1 VKRSFVLTAALAA
14 LASAGPAQAADS
26 VSLAASSTLV
36 RFQGQVTLA
45 GAVTPVVAGEPV
57 TIMQGSRPV
66 WSGATQIDGSFGA
79 TVAVRRAGSYV
90 AIAGLARS
98 APIPVRMR
106 PILRAGVRGAR
117 VVGSELTVSGRVL
130 PHQAGR
136 VVVRAGGRTYRARVN
151 RSGRFRAR
159 LTAGTP
165 GRMRLQVVLRPAKG
179 YVRASRGIVLRF
191 KIPPLSYGARSPAV
205 NVLER
210 RLASLG
216 YALRRVDRLYASDT
230 SDAVLAFQ
238 KVTGLP
244 RTGRVDSRTWRA
256 LGIARRPA
264 PRFRGSHIEVYKG
277 RQVAFEVRDGRIV
290 AITHVSTGATG
301 NTPLGT
307 WHVYRKVTGWDW
319 VLWYPLY
326 FLRGFALHGYPSVPP
341 YPASHGCVRMPMW
354 FAPGLS
360 ARWPYGATVRIFP

>member
-1 VKRSFVLTAALAA
+1 VKRFLVLVAALA
-14 LASAGPAQAADS
+14 LACAGPARAADG

-36 RFQGQVTLA
+36 RFQGHVTLA
-45 GAVTPVVAGEPV
+45 GAVTPAVAGEPV
-57 TIMQGSRPV
+57 TIMQGSTPV
-66 WSGATQIDGSFGA
+66 WSGATQIDGSFGT
-79 TVAVRRAGSYV
+79 TVAVQRAGSYV
-90 AIAGLARS
+90 AVAGLARS
-98 APIPVRMR
+98 APILVRVR
-106 PILRAGVRGAR
+106 PILRAGVRGAH
-117 VVGSELTVSGRVL
+117 VVGSELRVSGRVL

-136 VVVRAGGRTYRARVN
+136 IIVRAGGRTYRARVN

-159 LTAGTP
+159 LTAGGP
-165 GRMRLQVVLRPAKG
+165 GRVRLEVVLKPATG
-179 YVRASRGIVLRF
+179 YLRSSRRLVLRL
-191 KIPPLSYGARSPAV
+191 KAPPLSYGARGPAV
-205 NVLER
+205 NGLER
-210 RLASLG
+210 RLAALG
-216 YALRRVDRLYASDT
+216 YALRGVDRLYAGDT

-256 LGIARRPA
+256 LGSARRPA
-264 PRFRGSHIEVYKG
+264 PRVRGSHIEVYKS
-277 RQVAFEVRDGRIV
+277 RQVAFEVRNGRVV

-326 FLRGFALHGYPSVPP
+326 FLRGFALHGYPSVPA

-354 FAPGLS
+354 FAPGLN
-360 ARWPYGATVRIFP
+360 ARWRYGTTVRVFP

>member
-1 VKRSFVLTAALAA
+1 VKRFFVLTAALA
-14 LASAGPAQAADS
+14 LASAGPAQAADV
-26 VSLAASSTLV
+26 VSLAPSSKLV
-36 RFQGQVTLA
+36 RFQGHLTLA
-45 GAVTPVVAGEPV
+45 GAVTPAIPGEPV
-57 TIMQGSRPV
+57 TILQGRRPV
-66 WSGATQIDGSFGA
+66 WSGATQIDGSFGT

-90 AIAGLARS
+90 AVAGVARS
-98 APIPVRMR
+98 APVSVRVRPV
-106 PILRAGVRGAR
+106 LRAGVRGAR

-136 VVVRAGGRTYRARVN
+136 VAVRAGNRSYRARVD

-159 LTAGTP
+159 LTAGRP
-165 GRMRLQVVLRPAKG
+165 GRVRLHVMLRPAKG
-179 YVRASRGIVLRF
+179 YLRATRGIVLRL
-191 KIPPLSYGARSPAV
+191 KAPPLSYGARGPAV
-205 NVLER
+205 TGLER

-216 YALRRVDRLYASDT
+216 YALRGIDRLYAGDT
-230 SDAVLAFQ
+230 HDAVLAFQ

-256 LGIARRPA
+256 LGSARRPA
-264 PRFRGSHIEVYKG
+264 PRASGSHIEVYKA
-277 RQVAFEVRDGRIV
+277 RQVAFEVRNGRV
-290 AITHVSTGATG
+290 VGITHVSTGATG

-307 WHVYRKVTGWDW
+307 WHVYRKVTGWNW

-354 FAPGLS
+354 FAPGLN
-360 ARWPYGATVRIFP
+360 ARWPYGATVHIFP